1 MKIRILLAILLA
13 AMLPCVALAEDD
25 PEAVPLDELTW
36 VEDGDAPDEAP
47 ASADDGLLV
56 EEQSF
61 RTLSQGMEGE
71 DVRLMQIRLTELE
84 YYSGDISGS
93 FGANTRAAVE
103 AFQADFGVEITG
115 VADASLQST
124 MFATVYRPLRF
135 GSQGELVKKLQTA
148 LMQLGYYTG
157 KISGNY
163 LESTREAVE
172 QFQSRNALGVT
183 GEANAATQTAL
194 YSGKPRGKNDAAL
207 PTITPPPVSDTFVVS
222 DAEEVMLDDE
232 PAVPF
237 VKQLKYEDS
246 DKSDGSPILALQERL
261 TALGYYSGP
270 ISGNFLGNT
279 RNAVKA
285 FQKQNGL
292 TVDGIVGEATWNA
305 LFNDPA
311 VVLPGDTPKPTAT
324 PEPPAFHILVDVN
337 NQVTTVYGRDEAGDY
352 TIVVRQMLCS
362 TGTKSNPSDPG
373 DWTLNGKTA
382 RWCYFPKWGGYAQYW
397 TRINRSIAFHSV
409 IYNTVNTMDLSVS
422 SYNNLGKRAS
432 HGCIRLTV
440 ADAKWIYD
448 NCGAGTVVT
457 IDEHLPADPELRASL
472 KLPGLNRSNMLP
484 YATEQPTAEPRY
496 VSGAQPPLPLQKL
509 KKNDSSEAVFWLQ
522 SKLRELGYY
531 GGKVTGTYLDGTVN
545 AVKAFQKDHGL
556 TANGTADVGTL
567 EALYAQ
573 ELATPTPPPTDTP
586 TPELIAAP
594 ETPVPSE
601 AADNAE

>member
-1 MKIRILLAILLA
+1 MKITYWLAILLA
-13 AMLPCVALAEDD
+13 LALPFAALAEDE
-25 PEAVPLDELTW
+25 PEAVPIDDPTWAEEDDVPGAEGLPGDDELI
-36 VEDGDAPDEAP
+36 
-47 ASADDGLLV
+47 V
-56 EEQSF
+56 EEQVS
-61 RTLSQGMEGE
+61 RTLSQGVEGE
-71 DVRLMQIRLTELE
+71 DVRLMQIRLTELD
-84 YYSGDISGS
+84 YYSGELSGS

-103 AFQADFGVEITG
+103 AFQSDMGLEVNG
-115 VADASLQST
+115 VADPST
-124 MFATVYRPLRF
+124 QALMYATAYRPLRF

-172 QFQSRNALGVT
+172 AFQGRNALGVT
-183 GEANAATQTAL
+183 GEANAATQKWL
-194 YSGKPRGKNDAAL
+194 YEGTPRGKNDAAL
-207 PTITPPPVSDTFVVS
+207 PTITPPPVADTFVVS
-222 DAEEVMLDDE
+222 DAEEVMLDDG
-232 PAVPF
+232 PAVAYPG
-237 VKQLKYEDS
+237 QLKYGDS
-246 DKSDGSPILALQERL
+246 DKSDDSPILAIQERL
-261 TALGYYSGP
+261 TALGFYTGP

-279 RNAVKA
+279 RNAIKA

-311 VVLPGDTPKPTAT
+311 VVLPGDSPKPTAT
-324 PEPPAFHILVDVN
+324 PEPPPFHILVDVN
-337 NQVTTVYGRDEAGDY
+337 NQVTTVYGRDEKGEY

-373 DWTLNGKTA
+373 DWVLNGKTA

-409 IYNTVNTMDLSVS
+409 IYNTVSVMDMKVS

-457 IDEHLPADPELRASL
+457 IDENLPADPELRASL
-472 KLPGLNRSNMLP
+472 KLPELNRKTMTP

-496 VSGAQPPLPLQKL
+496 TSSGQPPLPLAKL
-509 KKNDSSEAVFWLQ
+509 KKNDASEAVFWLQ
-522 SKLRELGYY
+522 SKLKELGYY
-531 GGKVTGTYLDGTVN
+531 AGKVTGTYLDGTVN

-556 TANGTADVGTL
+556 SQSGTADVATL
-567 EALYAQ
+567 ELIYADVLQ
-573 ELATPTPPPTDTP
+573 TPAPPPTA
-586 TPELIAAP
+586 TPEPERIAAP
-594 ETPVPSE
+594 EAP
-601 AADNAE
+601 DGGQ